1 MPELEKD
8 VIYNRAYVGST
19 PTPTTDGVVAELADA
34 LDSKSDAFGHV
45 GSTPT
50 FLIQERIY
58 MKRITV
64 TVDLTRY
71 VTETW
76 EVDVKPHESVEEV
89 IKDIQENPDEIWYR
103 HSNLVN
109 ADDWDEI
116 VTKTYDIGV
125 IDNA

>member
-1 MPELEKD
+1 M
-8 VIYNRAYVGST
+8 IYNRAYVGST
-19 PTPTTDGVVAELADA
+19 PTPTILGVVAELADA

-71 VTETW
+71 ITETW

-89 IKDIQENPDEIWYR
+89 IKVIQKNPNEIWHR
-103 HSNLVN
+103 HSTLVN
-109 ADDWDEI
+109 VDDWDEI
-116 VTKTYDIGV
+116 VTTSYDIGV